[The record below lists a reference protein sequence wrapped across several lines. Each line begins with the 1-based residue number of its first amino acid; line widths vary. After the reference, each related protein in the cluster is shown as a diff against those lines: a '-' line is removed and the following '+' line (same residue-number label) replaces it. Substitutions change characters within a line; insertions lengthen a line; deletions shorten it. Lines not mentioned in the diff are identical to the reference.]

1 MDRDGVMVRYL
12 GDDVIE
18 VKGIGTFQGGTEA
31 LVPREL
37 AFQLLESDDWAAV
50 GKVQPAIEVVLNIGQ
65 WDGPATPPDAPPSEA
80 LQPTSPE
87 DFGDL
92 PSEGPE
98 PLEGFE

>member
-1 MDRDGVMVRYL
+1 MNQAPRRAVIVPARLRAGGRPGVDRDGVMVRYL

-65 WDGPATPPDAPPSEA
+65 WD
-80 LQPTSPE
+80 
-87 DFGDL
+87 
-92 PSEGPE
+92 
-98 PLEGFE
+98 